1 MSLSYHIKIVHNKVF
16 ERLKVLISCITIIY
30 LPFIR
35 FQVCVVVGK

>member
-1 MSLSYHIKIVHNKVF
+1 MCRDHKKMVHNKVF

-35 FQVCVVVGK
+35 FQVCVVIGK